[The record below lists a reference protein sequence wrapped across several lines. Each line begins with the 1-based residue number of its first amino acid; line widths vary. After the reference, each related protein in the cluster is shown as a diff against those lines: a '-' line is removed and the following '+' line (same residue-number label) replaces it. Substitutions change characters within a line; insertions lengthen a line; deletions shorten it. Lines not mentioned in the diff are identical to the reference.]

1 MNLSCILDL
10 RPPVSCTM
18 PNDTITYAVRQMV
31 MFSATWP
38 LAVHKLAQEFMDPN
52 PIKVVLFL
60 SGFCFQSLITW
71 G

>member
-1 MNLSCILDL
+1 
-10 RPPVSCTM
+10 
-18 PNDTITYAVRQMV
+18 MV

-60 SGFCFQSLITW
+60 SVFFLLSNKYLG
-71 G
+71 

>member
-1 MNLSCILDL
+1 MLFLICVISH
-10 RPPVSCTM
+10 
-18 PNDTITYAVRQMV
+18 AVRQMV

-60 SGFCFQSLITW
+60 SVFFFLLSNKYLG
-71 G
+71 